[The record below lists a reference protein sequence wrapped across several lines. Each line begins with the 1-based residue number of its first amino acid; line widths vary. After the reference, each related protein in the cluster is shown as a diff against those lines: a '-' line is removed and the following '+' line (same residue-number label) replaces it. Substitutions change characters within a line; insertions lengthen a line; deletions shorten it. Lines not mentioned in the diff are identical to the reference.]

1 MLDNDKRLKRDGSDR
16 RRVLTGAALEAAKRQ
31 ARAELQ
37 RILDEEV
44 RRERGEHTLSQS
56 ATASRSY

>member
-1 MLDNDKRLKRDGSDR
+1 MAENEKRAKRGAGEKR
-16 RRVLTGAALEAAKRQ
+16 ILTGAALEAAKRQ

-44 RRERGEHTLSQS
+44 KLESRRQHPLAQT
-56 ATASRSY
+56 ATATRSY

>member
-1 MLDNDKRLKRDGSDR
+1 MLDNNKSLKRDGSDR
-16 RRVLTGAALEAAKRQ
+16 RKMLTGAALEAAKRQ

-44 RRERGEHTLSQS
+44 RRERGEQTLSQT
-56 ATASRSY
+56 AAASRSY